1 MSQAGRCNSDSVLLQ
16 KALQQRQKEVEQSVR
31 SQPPGCRQ
39 RRVFQL
45 TPVPCESHVLDRI
58 GIPFAEV
65 MQSSSGLLIWTNS
78 THHTC
83 AEHWRPALIS
93 AREKKFQHTA
103 QLDWTNE
110 THVQYRLRSS
120 PTSVAAHANLQSW
133 DAVTALRDGFQGH

>member
-16 KALQQRQKEVEQSVR
+16 KALQQKQKEVEQSVR

-45 TPVPCESHVLDRI
+45 TPVP
-58 GIPFAEV
+58 
-65 MQSSSGLLIWTNS
+65 
-78 THHTC
+78 
-83 AEHWRPALIS
+83 ALFS